1 MKDNRYNVFFTEVV
15 PDARKLWDGEVW
27 RRAELLDVN
36 CWRPEGGGHRPLTQ
50 CRLLYDEQNLYGI
63 FRVEEQGVRCVHTG
77 FQSEVWKDSCVEF
90 FVQPKGVGGYFNFEF
105 NGGGALLSSY
115 VTNPARANGRL
126 QEFVPLT
133 AEDDQRIRRVTSL
146 PPRVE
151 PPIAGPTTWFLEFTL
166 PFALLE
172 QYAGPLGAVGGQ
184 TWRANFYKC
193 GNETP
198 HPHWLSWMP
207 LAGRNF
213 HDPSSFGNL
222 FFDQPLKK
230 ENTFEGQD

>member
-36 CWRPEGGGHRPLTQ
+36 CWRPEGGGHRPWTQ

-105 NGGGALLSSY
+105 NCGGALLSSY

-133 AEDDQRIRRVTSL
+133 PDDDGRIRRFAGL
-146 PPRVE
+146 PSVVE
-151 PPIAGPTTWFLEFTL
+151 PEIAGPLVWRLEFSL
-166 PFALLE
+166 PLALLAK
-172 QYAGPLGAVGGQ
+172 YAGPFGAVTGQ
-184 TWRANFYKC
+184 IWRANFYKC
-193 GNETP
+193 GNETS
-198 HPHWLSWMP
+198 HPHWLSWRP

-213 HDPSSFGNL
+213 HDPSSFGQL
-222 FFDQPLKK
+222 VFDP
-230 ENTFEGQD
+230 

>member
-36 CWRPEGGGHRPLTQ
+36 CWRPEGGGHRPWTQ

-105 NGGGALLSSY
+105 NGGGALLASH
-115 VTNPARANGRL
+115 VTNPVRRDGRL
-126 QEFVPLT
+126 KEFQPL
-133 AEDDQRIRRVTSL
+133 ASSDDRQIRRFSTL
-146 PPRVE
+146 PRMVE
-151 PPIAGPTTWFLEFTL
+151 PEIPTPMVWHLEFSI
-166 PFALLE
+166 PFAVLE
-172 QYAGPLGAVGGQ
+172 KYTGPIGAVAGQ
-184 TWRANFYKC
+184 IWQANFYKC
-193 GNETP
+193 GNETS
-198 HPHWLSWMP
+198 HPHWLSWSP
-207 LAGRNF
+207 LRERNF
-213 HDPSSFGNL
+213 HDPTSFGQIE
-222 FFDQPLKK
+222 FC
-230 ENTFEGQD
+230 